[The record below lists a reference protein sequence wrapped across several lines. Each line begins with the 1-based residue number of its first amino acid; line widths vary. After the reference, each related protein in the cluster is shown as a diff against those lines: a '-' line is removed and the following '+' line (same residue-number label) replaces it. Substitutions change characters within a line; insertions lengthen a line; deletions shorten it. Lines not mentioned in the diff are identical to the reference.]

1 METHLLNSS
10 LDPSAISVQSSLLTS
25 VAFYIQQ
32 LIIDAE
38 PRNQTLVCHLPIIAI
53 EDLHPVLRWQTKSLN
68 TLKYL
73 AKRYTTNVYLQPQ
86 LRDSISFQ

>member
-1 METHLLNSS
+1 MYLNPKKGLELLKQGCYSVTKIVMETHLLNSS

-32 LIIDAE
+32 LIIDAG

-53 EDLHPVLRWQTKSLN
+53 EDLHPVLRWQTSL
-68 TLKYL
+68 
-73 AKRYTTNVYLQPQ
+73 
-86 LRDSISFQ
+86 